1 MEENLFKKT
10 ESQLYRYYEYKSKI
24 QKFRRKVDDLEDQII
39 SLDNQMRNVHFFSTL
54 FGALIGGGITVFWG
68 YKANMKE
75 AKIKKQT
82 QVLEELIKLI
92 SKMEFNNKSF
102 EDQYGWITSG
112 DLEIEEKD
120 REEYKFSE
128 KEYEKDW
135 KVFSLR
141 FIEFSELY
149 SYMFISD
156 IQDKIREVYKLI
168 DLEALRISAVIKML
182 PGDDDD
188 DDKEPVLKRI
198 KKLDDLRKSLVNK
211 DLNEIF
217 M

>member
-1 MEENLFKKT
+1 MEQALNFLN
-10 ESQLYRYYEYKSKI
+10 S
-24 QKFRRKVDDLEDQII
+24 
-39 SLDNQMRNVHFFSTL
+39 NFFSTL

-92 SKMEFNNKSF
+92 SKMEFKNKSF